1 MDFILWNTYRQGLE
15 WMDSWE
21 NPRWGESWHWSVT
34 LLGIYPKK
42 LKTICTQKS
51 MLKIFIAPLFI
62 FAKIWKQT
70 MYLSVPKCVNDGTS
84 RWWNITQHCKEMRYQ
99 VTEKKKKNHGGN
111 LMRITKGKEPM
122 CMIPTIWLSEKG
134 KAMETIKRTV
144 VAEVSWGGNKGYLGR
159 L

>member
-1 MDFILWNTYRQGLE
+1 MVHPDDGILL
-15 WMDSWE
+15 SIAKK
-21 NPRWGESWHWSVT
+21 WG
-34 LLGIYPKK
+34 I
-42 LKTICTQKS
+42 KS
-51 MLKIFIAPLFI
+51 RK
-62 FAKIWKQT
+62 
-70 MYLSVPKCVNDGTS
+70 
-84 RWWNITQHCKEMRYQ
+84 
-99 VTEKKKKNHGGN
+99 KKKKNHGGN